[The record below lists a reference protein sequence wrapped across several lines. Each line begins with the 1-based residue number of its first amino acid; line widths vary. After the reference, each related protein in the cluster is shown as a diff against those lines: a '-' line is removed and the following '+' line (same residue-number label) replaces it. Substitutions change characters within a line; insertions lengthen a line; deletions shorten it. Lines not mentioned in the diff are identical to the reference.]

1 MKCGDSDVYEERA
14 EKAMTAGQPLD
25 AIAWALMA
33 VATELEGV
41 KIEVRG

>member
-1 MKCGDSDVYEERA
+1 MMHGSSDVYEERA
-14 EKAMTAGQPLD
+14 EKAMAAGHPLD

-41 KIEVRG
+41 KIGVQ